1 MADSKEK
8 SNGLKQDYKTKDNVR
23 KHDVKGCVV
32 VDRKTRVDVDEV
44 DLGRARK
51 VYEEKLGIHLT
62 GNKKKMVEIQSE
74 FILPDSIEGI
84 REGVK
89 NGLWTEDDIIFS
101 TQRGYRLFLG
111 DKIKAKVVKSQLK
124 GGKSMELLMMS
135 DSERGKLILAA
146 KKLNPKATKEE
157 LVKIVLKT
165 M

>member
-1 MADSKEK
+1 MANL
-8 SNGLKQDYKTKDNVR
+8 NGLKQNYNTKDKVR
-23 KHDVKGCVV
+23 KHNVSGCVV
-32 VDRKTRVDVDEV
+32 VDRPTTLDVDEV
-44 DLGRARK
+44 DLDRAKKAYPGK
-51 VYEEKLGIHLT
+51 VSDYATKT
-62 GNKKKMVEIQSE
+62 GKPMVRIAGE
-74 FILPDSIEGI
+74 FTLPDSIEGI

-111 DKIKAKVVKSQLK
+111 DKIKAKVTKVSTK